1 MSKKVKKPLASS
13 SKPKFP
19 YTTTPSALRKFLQEV
34 PKRPKPGKVDFPL
47 LQTWGLKDSNARTI
61 IGVIRELG
69 LIDSSSI
76 PTDNY
81 INFMRNETGAASLSV
96 RIKETYAKLFETNLE
111 PYKDSQENLKNFFNI
126 HSGGGEKA
134 IQLQVQT
141 FKTLCEYADFSSTII
156 ESNAPPSNSP
166 RVSAPVPVQQ
176 NGVQIHINLHIHLP
190 ENKSRADYE
199 ESFKDIAKNIIDK

>member
-1 MSKKVKKPLASS
+1 MSKKVKKPSASS

-19 YTTTPSALRKFLQEV
+19 YTTTHSALRKFLQEV

-61 IGVIRELG
+61 IGVIKELG
-69 LIDSSSI
+69 LIDSSST

-81 INFMRNETGAASLSV
+81 INFMRNETGAASLSA
-96 RIKETYAKLFETNLE
+96 RIKQTYAKLFETNLE

-141 FKTLCEYADFSSTII
+141 FKTLCEYADFSSTTI
-156 ESNAPPSNSP
+156 ESNAPPANSP
-166 RVSAPVPVQQ
+166 RVPTPVPVQQ
-176 NGVQIHINLHIHLP
+176 NGAQIHINLHIHLP

-199 ESFKDIAKNIIDK
+199 EIFKDIAKYIYDK